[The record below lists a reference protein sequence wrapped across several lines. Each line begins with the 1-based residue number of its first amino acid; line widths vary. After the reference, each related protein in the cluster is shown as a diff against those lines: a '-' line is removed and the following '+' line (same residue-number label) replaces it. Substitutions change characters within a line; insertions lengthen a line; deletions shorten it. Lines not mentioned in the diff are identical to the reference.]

1 MPADYADFRRQPSKC
16 MHHYYE
22 DGRRCRAQ
30 AMHNNYMC
38 FAHRIDTIPPVYENE
53 PFEIPANLTRDT
65 IQLALGNLAAL
76 LATNRMDLKRAGLL
90 AYILQIAST
99 NLHKPTQPV
108 PAPPAGT
115 TESAPQTQTC
125 HPEPQAKDL
134 SSSQATEPE
143 PAPQNLPCHPEPTA
157 KDPSSCSEA
166 TKPEAQPTL
175 TLRHRRQY
183 QPRYAVAALY
193 SQRTYNSYQ

>member
-1 MPADYADFRRQPSKC
+1 MPADYADFRRQPSIPHQC

-53 PFEIPANLTRDT
+53 PFEIPTTLTRDT

-76 LATNRMDLKRAGLL
+76 LAANRMDLKRAGLL

-99 NLHKPTQPV
+99 NLHQPTEPV
-108 PAPPAGT
+108 PAPPIGT
-115 TESAPQTQTC
+115 TESAPQTQSC
-125 HPEPQAKDL
+125 HPEPQAKDP
-134 SSSQATEPE
+134 SSSQATEPKS
-143 PAPQNLPCHPEPTA
+143 APQNLACHPEPTA
-157 KDPSSCSEA
+157 KEPTSSQATEPSA
-166 TKPEAQPTL
+166 
-175 TLRHRRQY
+175 
-183 QPRYAVAALY
+183 
-193 SQRTYNSYQ
+193 